1 MEKFMSLDEMS
12 KAFFEHADT
21 PYKIRLHYFKVL
33 RQSLYYNVVMDMETP
48 MTQELMTLWMSRQY
62 QFYKED
68 LKKYS
73 YLESKH
79 LSKFFYKLKQMYF
92 KRYGVE
98 FEPLEK

>member
-1 MEKFMSLDEMS
+1 MEKFMSLDEVA
-12 KAFFEHADT
+12 KAYFEHADT
-21 PYKIRLHYFKVL
+21 PYKIRLHYFKMV

-48 MTQELMTLWMSRQY
+48 MTQTTMRKWMSNQY
-62 QFYKED
+62 HEYHRHIKE
-68 LKKYS
+68 YS
-73 YLESKH
+73 YLERKH